1 MQEVFDKNIPVEICP
16 TSNLASCPSAF
27 GSSRNLPH
35 LKEFQRLNHNFIIC
49 ADDTSKFKTQVQF
62 QPISSSNLCSKNFLY
77 IVLFST
83 NLSTELFEY
92 AHAFSITVESLK
104 ERLVRNVDA
113 IFDESS
119 KEWLRNSILSYRV

>member
-49 ADDTSKFKTQVQF
+49 ADDTSKLKTQVQVLTSF
-62 QPISSSNLCSKNFLY
+62 LNTFLY

-119 KEWLRNSILSYRV
+119 KEWLRNSIESYRV